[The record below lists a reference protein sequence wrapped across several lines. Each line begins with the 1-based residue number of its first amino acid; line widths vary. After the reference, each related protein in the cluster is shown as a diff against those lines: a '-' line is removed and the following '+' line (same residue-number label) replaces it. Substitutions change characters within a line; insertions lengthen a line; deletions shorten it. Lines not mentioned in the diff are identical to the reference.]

1 MSFYVGETEL
11 QMRRRILLTLQDMTR
26 RLLDASR
33 SLVSMYE
40 YLLKDSTEGDVEAYR
55 SEVSKAIG
63 DVEAY
68 RRSLVRQLSEVG
80 AMLINREDVL
90 RTAFML
96 EDIASYL
103 DSLAFRIYV
112 GKQYL
117 SGIGPLGDRLK
128 EMLNQTLNSV
138 TRLND
143 LSRILQVNPGK
154 VSELASL
161 VEKEEKSMDGLYRD
175 ALVESLNRMKD
186 FKQLLVY
193 RDVVER
199 IERIADLSLSASEM
213 LMIVSLRL

>member
-1 MSFYVGETEL
+1 MSFYMGETEL
-11 QMRRRILLTLQDMTR
+11 QMRRRILVTLQDMTR
-26 RLLDASR
+26 RLLDGTRA
-33 SLVSMYE
+33 LVSMYE
-40 YLLKDSTEGDVEAYR
+40 SMQDAGSDGDVEAYR

-68 RRSLVRQLSEVG
+68 RKSLVRQLSEVG

-103 DSLAFRIYV
+103 DSLAFRIYA
-112 GKQYL
+112 GRQYL
-117 SGIGPLGDRLK
+117 TGIGSLGDRLR
-128 EMLNQTLNSV
+128 EMLNQTLSAV
-138 TRLND
+138 TKLND

-161 VEKEEKSMDGLYRD
+161 VEREEKNMDGLYRD
-175 ALVESLNRMKD
+175 ALVESLAKMKD

-199 IERIADLSLSASEM
+199 VERIADLSLSASEM